1 MLSKYES
8 YHSYLEKWLYSS
20 RKYWV
25 RYSIRKVFT
34 AGIESTQWVK
44 SINGVI
50 KKLVNQATLLK
61 ELIKAIKNELDK
73 EAQYI
78 QIKDYYGMNPSVGLL
93 SMYNTIFK
101 EIDLVLQEFLSSI
114 PLSFQ
119 KAQMK

>member
-1 MLSKYES
+1 
-8 YHSYLEKWLYSS
+8 
-20 RKYWV
+20 
-25 RYSIRKVFT
+25 
-34 AGIESTQWVK
+34 
-44 SINGVI
+44 
-50 KKLVNQATLLK
+50 
-61 ELIKAIKNELDK
+61 LIKAIKNELDK